1 MGCLHIYTGDGKG
14 KTTAALGLALRAA
27 GAGKK
32 IAIVQFDKGPH
43 TRDEFYSERN
53 MLRSIHE
60 IDLFAYGCPRIG
72 HDGRFRRSTQQ
83 EDIDEAHRAFET
95 AHQLIRI
102 PTYFLIILDE
112 IITATAIHL
121 IAPEELH
128 ELILEYKKNPIAELV
143 LTGRGASRALIKQ
156 ADLVTEMRPVK
167 HYFHTG
173 RKALKGIDY

>member
-14 KTTAALGLALRAA
+14 KTTAALGLAIRAA

-32 IAIVQFDKGPH
+32 TAIVQFDKGPNS
-43 TRDEFYSERN
+43 RDEYYSERN
-53 MLRSIHE
+53 ILRSIHE
-60 IDLFAYGCPRIG
+60 IDLFIYGCPRIRP
-72 HDGRFRRSTQQ
+72 DGKFRHGTQQ
-83 EDIDEAHRAFET
+83 EDIEEAHRALET
-95 AHQLIRI
+95 AYQLIRI

-112 IITATAIHL
+112 IITATYIHL

-143 LTGRGASRALIKQ
+143 LTGRGASKALIKR

-167 HYFHTG
+167 HYLHTG

>member
-14 KTTAALGLALRAA
+14 KTTAALGLAVRAA

-32 IAIVQFDKGPH
+32 SAIVQFDKGPH
-43 TRDEFYSERN
+43 TRDERN
-53 MLRSIHE
+53 ILRSIHE
-60 IDLFAYGCPRIG
+60 IDFFPYGCPRIRP
-72 HDGRFRRSTQQ
+72 DGKFRYGIQP
-83 EDIDEAHRAFET
+83 EDLEEAHRALET
-95 AHQLIRI
+95 AYQLIRI

-112 IITATAIHL
+112 IITATYIHL

-167 HYFHTG
+167 HYLHTG

>member
-14 KTTAALGLALRAA
+14 KTTAALGLAIRAA

-32 IAIVQFDKGPH
+32 SAIVQFDKGPH
-43 TRDEFYSERN
+43 TRDEYYSERN
-53 MLRSIHE
+53 ILRSIHE
-60 IDLFAYGCPRIG
+60 IDFFAYGCPRIRP
-72 HDGRFRRSTQQ
+72 DGQFRHSILP
-83 EDIDEAHRAFET
+83 EDLEEAHRALET
-95 AHQLIRI
+95 AYQLIRI

-112 IITATAIHL
+112 IITATYIHL
-121 IAPEELH
+121 ITPEELH
-128 ELILEYKKNPIAELV
+128 ELILEYKKNPLAELV

-173 RKALKGIDY
+173 REALKGIDY